1 VGQTWPGER
10 FHPPV
15 EHSAVLALSRALR
28 AGAGLQCRN
37 VAFWTSRASTIPR
50 TGRDGGGVSCSRKG
64 MPGGLQQSR
73 HAVVWV
79 EHRSTP
85 QQDAGDPEQL
95 IGNPAQGA
103 AVGMPPRPPGIVAAA
118 ALGGIP
124 DDHASPV
131 EHSLAQP
138 DLGGVA
144 GGDVARLVAAHGGRC
159 KPGKGSE
166 RRVVPARERSTR
178 FVEQDGKRAQANT
191 GQRREDGGITWFATL
206 CRIYLSQGGA
216 EFAKLALGLG
226 ELAVCQM

>member
-15 EHSAVLALSRALR
+15 EHSAVFALSRALR
-28 AGAGLQCRN
+28 AGAGSAVTWHSGR
-37 VAFWTSRASTIPR
+37 RAPAPYRGQVGTE
-50 TGRDGGGVSCSRKG
+50 GGISCSRKG
-64 MPGGLQQSR
+64 MLGGLQQSR

-103 AVGMPPRPPGIVAAA
+103 AVGMPLGPPGIVAAS

-144 GGDVARLVAAHGGRC
+144 GDDDARLVAAYGGRR

-166 RRVVPARERSTR
+166 RRVVPARKRSIR

-206 CRIYLSQGGA
+206 CRIDLSQGGA
-216 EFAKLALGLG
+216 EFARLALGLG
-226 ELAVCQM
+226 ELAVCQV